1 MKRLKKKLMSIG
13 LTAVL
18 LACCSVDKSKEAS
31 GNAFD
36 ESNLSEGEKMI
47 LAAIAEYDFKRVTV
61 LSDSLQNTGDIS
73 AVTANYYHGAALT
86 HSGMVRSAT
95 RWHHNLLQLRAVQTH
110 SLLLSWGFL

>member
-1 MKRLKKKLMSIG
+1 
-13 LTAVL
+13 
-18 LACCSVDKSKEAS
+18 
-31 GNAFD
+31 
-36 ESNLSEGEKMI
+36 MI

-95 RWHHNLLQLRAVQTH
+95 RWHHNLLQLKQYSNAFSSIVLGIPLKALMITMPFLTILK
-110 SLLLSWGFL
+110 SKILLFICLFQEFFVILRQN